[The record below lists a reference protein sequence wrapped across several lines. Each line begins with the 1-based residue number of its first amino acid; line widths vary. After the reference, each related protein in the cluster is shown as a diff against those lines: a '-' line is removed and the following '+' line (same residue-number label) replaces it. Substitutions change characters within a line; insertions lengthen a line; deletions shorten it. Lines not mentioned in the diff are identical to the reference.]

1 MTRATHSNSYYAAT
15 AHPWETSPSVAGDL
29 ECDVCVVG
37 GGITGCSTA
46 LHLAE
51 RGYDVVLVEG
61 NSIGWGA
68 SGRSGA
74 QVIFGFARDID
85 RIARLVGAE
94 DARRLWDLALEGVQL
109 VKTLIAKHGIA
120 CDWRAGQIHV
130 AIKERQRVE
139 LRAYQRLL
147 AKTYHYPLDLV
158 EGDAL
163 HALLHSARYIAG
175 LYDSQSGH
183 LHPLNYTLGL
193 ATAARR
199 AGVRVFENSRVE
211 RYTSSPTPMVMTAK
225 GRITARQVVFA
236 GNAYLAN
243 LVPSLARKIMPV
255 GTYIVAT
262 EPLGEAR
269 AKSLISNDMAVT
281 DINYVL
287 DYFRLSSDHRLLF
300 GGRVSYTA
308 HTPRDLITTMRE
320 RMTRVFP
327 QLNTTQI
334 DYAWGGLVDISF
346 NRLPH
351 FGRLTRDIYFAQ
363 GFSGHGMALTGLAG
377 KLIAEAVAGTAERFD
392 VFARIP
398 QRDFPGGALFRI
410 PALLLGTAY
419 YRLRDLL

>member
-15 AHPWETSPSVAGDL
+15 ARPWETSPSVAGDL

-94 DARRLWDLALEGVQL
+94 DARRLWTLALEGVQL
-109 VKTLIAKHGIA
+109 VKTLVAKHGIA

-158 EGDAL
+158 EDDAL

-243 LVPSLARKIMPV
+243 LVPSLAQKIMPV

>member
-15 AHPWETSPSVAGDL
+15 ARPWETGPSVAGDL

-94 DARRLWDLALEGVQL
+94 DARRLWTLALEGVQL
-109 VKTLIAKHGIA
+109 VKTLVAKHGIA

-158 EGDAL
+158 EDDAL

-243 LVPSLARKIMPV
+243 LVPSLAQKIMPV